1 MRAFRNTCSDFRM
14 EYTAYGI
21 NVTWK
26 CSALYNKTLLR
37 RLTHQIPIKKIVL
50 GLAQCSTEGFY
61 DCILSVLLSKSKPL

>member
-1 MRAFRNTCSDFRM
+1 MQAFRNTRSDFRM

-26 CSALYNKTLLR
+26 CSAVYNKTLLR

-50 GLAQCSTEGFY
+50 GLA
-61 DCILSVLLSKSKPL
+61 